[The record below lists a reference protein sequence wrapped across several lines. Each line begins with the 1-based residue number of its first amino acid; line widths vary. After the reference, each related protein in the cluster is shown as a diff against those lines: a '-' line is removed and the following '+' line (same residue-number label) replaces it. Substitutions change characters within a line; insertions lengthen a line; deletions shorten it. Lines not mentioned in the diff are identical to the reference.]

1 MFCKLREAVDLVIND
16 NKTEQILL
24 DESCFD
30 EAKITELNNWKIYI
44 LYTSSKLKGPS

>member
-24 DESCFD
+24 DESFMID
-30 EAKITELNNWKIYI
+30 QSVVRNKQMNNRC
-44 LYTSSKLKGPS
+44 